1 MATSSITKNFIIS
14 GQKQV
19 EMFVDAIENSAN
31 NRPVRTPVSARQ
43 IKGEAELRKFMEKGR
58 KRMSVRNNYTMINI
72 REYLALGTD
81 EEVGEPALV
90 RLLSD
95 FHVQR
100 TRMLNIFEEKCNR
113 VYQKESVRYISGL
126 SNNEGELIGYFSI
139 ALKPLTVRGETVSNT
154 VKRKLLRISELDEKS
169 QTYTMSAYLIAQLG
183 KTLLMVETIELP
195 EQRCWNWHGRL
206 SKKCSIWV
214 EEWWY
219 SLRQIM
225 TINC

>member
-43 IKGEAELRKFMEKGR
+43 IKGEAELRKFMEKR
-58 KRMSVRNNYTMINI
+58 KKRMSVRNNYTMINI

-95 FHVQR
+95 FSCPKNPDV
-100 TRMLNIFEEKCNR
+100 E
-113 VYQKESVRYISGL
+113 
-126 SNNEGELIGYFSI
+126 YF
-139 ALKPLTVRGETVSNT
+139 LKKNAIEFT
-154 VKRKLLRISELDEKS
+154 KRISPL
-169 QTYTMSAYLIAQLG
+169 
-183 KTLLMVETIELP
+183 
-195 EQRCWNWHGRL
+195 H
-206 SKKCSIWV
+206 IW
-214 EEWWY
+214 
-219 SLRQIM
+219 SFPIM
-225 TINC
+225 REN